1 MFPVKEA
8 IQGRKSVRTFDG
20 RPLSASDRDKIERY
34 VADVPNP
41 FGTKVEFRMLD
52 AKEHGLSSPVIV
64 GSDLY
69 LAAKAT
75 MGDGYE
81 VGYGYSFEL
90 ACLYA
95 ESIGVG
101 TVMLAAS
108 LSRKAFEKAM
118 ELEESEAMPVATP
131 VGYAAEKPSLRDAA
145 MRKALKADKRAPFG
159 ELFFKGSF
167 DEGSFDK
174 GLGPGEAGIFGEA
187 LEMARWAPSA
197 SNRQP
202 WRAFV
207 DGNAVHFF
215 EKRTLPLTRFGDTQL
230 VDMGI
235 ALAHFDLA
243 MRDAGHDGHFEKTEA
258 GLAAP
263 DDLVYVASYVAD

>member
-1 MFPVKEA
+1 MFPVKET
-8 IQGRKSVRTFDG
+8 IKSRRSVRTFDG
-20 RPLSASDRDKIERY
+20 RPLSTSDREKLEQY
-34 VADVPNP
+34 LADVPNP
-41 FGTKVEFRMLD
+41 FGTTVEFRMLD

-69 LAAKAT
+69 IAAKAT
-75 MGDGYE
+75 MSEGYE

-118 ELEESEAMPVATP
+118 ELKEGEAMPVATP
-131 VGYAAEKPSLRDAA
+131 VGYAAEKLSLRDAA
-145 MRKALKADKRAPFG
+145 MRKALKADKRAPFA
-159 ELFFKGSF
+159 ELFFDESF
-167 DEGSFDK
+167 YK
-174 GLGPGEAGIFGEA
+174 GLEQKDAGVFGEA

-202 WRAFV
+202 WRAVV
-207 DGNAVHFF
+207 DGNIVHFF
-215 EKRTLPLTRFGDTQL
+215 ENRTLPTTHFGDTQL

-235 ALAHFDLA
+235 ALAHFDL
-243 MRDAGHDGHFEKTEA
+243 TLQEA
-258 GLAAP
+258 GQAGRFVQADPDLAVP
-263 DDLVYVASYVAD
+263 EGLLYITSYVAD